1 MKMKELHD
9 LIKQYSPQ
17 VTYLETETEEVA
29 EGECAIWAQ
38 DDCTFIIEFA
48 NQSNESPALV
58 AILQTISQK
67 LDWLHNQ
74 RPKIEQLIV
83 EKENFDTN
91 NAYAVYTAFFVENE
105 REVFCEFAISAPEWS
120 EQVAEFSLESN
131 NELIYQ
137 GLEPA

>member
-9 LIKQYSPQ
+9 LIKQYIPQ

-74 RPKIEQLIV
+74 RAKIEQLIV

-91 NAYAVYTAFFVENE
+91 NAYAVYTAFFV
-105 REVFCEFAISAPEWS
+105 
-120 EQVAEFSLESN
+120 
-131 NELIYQ
+131 
-137 GLEPA
+137 